1 MPFMD
6 DIAALV
12 GTFCFVCNLLH
23 AASARTTHPNNRHIP
38 GSDPASV
45 YETVIRRVGRFS
57 ISKIE
62 HDEDK
67 DSDGNDEDTLKD
79 TTKDEK
85 HKYGIKSP
93 SAPGMGGGV
102 KQPPDIGDRAAREAA
117 VRAKILVALPPPG
130 PDADEDAAIKLA
142 AATAVDELL
151 AAYAAAAAEEE
162 EEELESDLSGSSGSA
177 SGDKE
182 NNNPSNDDESLDE
195 LAFEEEGGCQPDEA
209 CGAVPPVS
217 ILPLICGHCNYRSTS
232 QRDLINHMNT
242 CNNGRPFPCKYCNYS
257 CGNKRDLREH
267 EKLHK
272 ESKFVCDICGKLF
285 RDPMRLDAHR
295 DAHVGSI
302 TCSLCGLSFQT
313 HRSFNDHVRSLHP
326 ERGSTGG
333 SQSTTRQHREGR
345 STSAASNRS

>member
-1 MPFMD
+1 M
-6 DIAALV
+6 
-12 GTFCFVCNLLH
+12 
-23 AASARTTHPNNRHIP
+23 
-38 GSDPASV
+38 
-45 YETVIRRVGRFS
+45 GRFS

-62 HDEDK
+62 HDRDKGSDSNDNNKTVKEAKRSETRK
-67 DSDGNDEDTLKD
+67 DSSKSTSASTAAGGDEGAGRDVAAVTAG
-79 TTKDEK
+79 T
-85 HKYGIKSP
+85 S
-93 SAPGMGGGV
+93 SN
-102 KQPPDIGDRAAREAA
+102 QAARDAA

-130 PDADEDAAIKLA
+130 TSGSDEDAAIKLA

-162 EEELESDLSGSSGSA
+162 DLESDLSASSGSA
-177 SGDKE
+177 SEDKE

-195 LAFEEEGGCQPDEA
+195 LAFEEEGGCQVEEA
-209 CGAVPPVS
+209 LGAAPAVF
-217 ILPLICGHCNYRSTS
+217 ILPLICGHCNYRSIS

-242 CNNGRPFPCKYCNYS
+242 CNNGKPFPCKYCNYS

-302 TCSLCGLSFQT
+302 TCSLCGMSFPT
-313 HRSFNDHVRSLHP
+313 HRSFNDHVRSHHP
-326 ERGSTGG
+326 ERGATSGPAG
-333 SQSTTRQHREGR
+333 AGAAHSTTRHHREGGR
-345 STSAASNRS
+345 SASAVSNRS